1 MLKKVLLGYVAVALT
16 ILVVMNTITIVNDYV
31 YYSDEE
37 IMSEFI
43 DHTYG
48 DQCYGELIFTKNG
61 SNHMAINVFDEYG
74 TLIDS
79 RFINKT
85 ETIEKYCE

>member
-1 MLKKVLLGYVAVALT
+1 MELRVFNKELEPLG
-16 ILVVMNTITIVNDYV
+16 IV
-31 YYSDEE
+31 
-37 IMSEFI
+37 
-43 DHTYG
+43 
-48 DQCYGELIFTKNG
+48 
-61 SNHMAINVFDEYG
+61 DEYG